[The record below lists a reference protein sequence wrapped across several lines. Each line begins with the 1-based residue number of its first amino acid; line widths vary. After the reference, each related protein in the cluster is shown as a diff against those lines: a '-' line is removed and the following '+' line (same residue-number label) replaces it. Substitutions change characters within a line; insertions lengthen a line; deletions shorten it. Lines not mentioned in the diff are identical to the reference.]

1 MSSQKRKVEDKNEKL
16 AILRQKRKQKQRNL
30 DSRNRIGIHTFP
42 PFRPFALIVSGG
54 QPVSSTHV
62 TSAPSCCNPS
72 IRSAIG
78 HSLIRGTPSNTNFP
92 FPMHN
97 AAANG
102 LIAVPAFPKSNSHVL
117 SSSSL
122 LNGELMGL
130 F

>member
-1 MSSQKRKVEDKNEKL
+1 MSSQKRKVEKNEKL
-16 AILRQKRKQKQRNL
+16 AILRQKRKQKKRNL

-42 PFRPFALIVSGG
+42 PFRPFALIVTGG

-62 TSAPSCCNPS
+62 MSAPSCCNPS

-78 HSLIRGTPSNTNFP
+78 RSLIRGTPSNTNFP

-97 AAANG
+97 AAAIG
-102 LIAVPAFPKSNSHVL
+102 LIAVPAFPKNNSHVL
-117 SSSSL
+117 SSSSS